1 MNTPMTIENTNLT
14 LAAQD
19 VLAEKQGQI
28 SAEGCG
34 YSGLSRRASAAR
46 SAGLVRWV
54 SNPAW

>member
-1 MNTPMTIENTNLT
+1 MTIENTNLT